1 MTGLNAQR
9 ERDLSVMLE
18 DPNQWGSLVELTA
31 PDGKEYKTSA
41 NSPDPL
47 NPLPLYGQVLR
58 NSISLNPDTQE
69 RLIVAEPVVVLRL
82 SSLERVPQAHE
93 KWFMKFTTDPD
104 PAAELENYSIGES
117 RAPEISTLDFIRLYP
132 IKTVQ
137 S

>member
-1 MTGLNAQR
+1 MGLNAQR
-9 ERDLSVMLE
+9 ERDLGVVLE
-18 DPNQWGSLVELTA
+18 DPNQWGTLVELIG

-82 SSLERVPQAHE
+82 SSLERVPKAHE
-93 KWFMKFTTDPD
+93 KWHIRFATESGE
-104 PAAELENYSIGES
+104 AAEMEDYSLSET
-117 RAPEISTLDFIRLYP
+117 RAPEISTLEFIRLYP
-132 IKTVQ
+132 LKTVQ